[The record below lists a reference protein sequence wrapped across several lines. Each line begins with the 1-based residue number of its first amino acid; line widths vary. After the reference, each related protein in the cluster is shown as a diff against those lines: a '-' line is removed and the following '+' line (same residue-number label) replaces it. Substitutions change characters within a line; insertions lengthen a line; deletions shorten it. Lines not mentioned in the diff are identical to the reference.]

1 MTMQPIIAAD
11 VKRIRELTGKDQAGF
26 GVPLGVS
33 ERTIRGWE
41 KGAVIPLSMQVLLR
55 ATEAAL
61 VGGGTL
67 SHWARQLCTELR
79 AK

>member
-1 MTMQPIIAAD
+1 MTPIIDAD
-11 VKRIRELTGKDQAGF
+11 VIRIRKLTGNDQEGF
-26 GVPLGVS
+26 GLALGVS

-41 KGAVIPLSMQVLLR
+41 KGALIPLSMQVLLR

-61 VGGGTL
+61 IGGAALTQ
-67 SHWARQLCTELR
+67 WARQLSTELR